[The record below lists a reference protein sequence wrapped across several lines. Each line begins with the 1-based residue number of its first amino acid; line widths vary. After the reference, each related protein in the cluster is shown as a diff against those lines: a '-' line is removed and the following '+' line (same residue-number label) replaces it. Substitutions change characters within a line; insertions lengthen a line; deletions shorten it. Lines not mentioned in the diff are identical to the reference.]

1 MANIVDSIVGVL
13 ASSKHVIV
21 SSDLTGNTAVSSTHP
36 LITIKNNNSDS
47 HGALLRLQ
55 KDTSDEANNDVTG
68 VIQFTGNSDTGN
80 RINFGSIDCQQTS
93 VSNGSETGKIR
104 FNVATS
110 SSGTNTEVMTIQGG
124 SHISP
129 IVDSQIVINGSLKAR
144 LYSGNDPYELT
155 KICNIDLGENYG
167 YTNHILDKN
176 HQSKITTTSTPF
188 RVSSLITNN
197 KFKTGLT
204 AGTGIT
210 GGTGTIYKSWSEHF
224 NNVIKTF
231 IIIDMDGL
239 RSGDTADIIGKSA
252 TGSCHIGQITNAI
265 CGNVFKMK
273 ITCLEVPAG
282 GSLDIDFYTATVATG
297 TEDTLITAL
306 TETKVLEY
314 GQNWAV
320 GNESLFNVKLKENEY
335 LYMVNG
341 GSAVDAEYTTGQ
353 FLIEI
358 FGYKNIT
365 PATGITSIYKSWIE
379 NEEDVNKIKT
389 TIYIDLKD
397 LESEATL
404 ADIIGNIFTDATCD
418 YNNDPTITMDST
430 TSIAVGMSVRGT
442 GIPDGATVASITN
455 STTFELSAAT
465 TGGAV
470 TNGTLTFSAPAHIGQ
485 INYSQTGIIYNTVI
499 ECIETPVGGEVDIDV
514 YQSTVDS
521 GTGGNLV
528 TSLANSTQLL
538 NTAADWTAGTSKTFT
553 TNPSDEN
560 YLYLSVGTSSSP
572 TAGTYTAGKY
582 LIHLYGTPLDEVSNI
597 TSFVTCYDIDFGSGF
612 KMSTGSTTGSYIDLC
627 SQNPSYTCTS
637 GRSWWIE
644 TQFKLNDFDATEF
657 FFGIAEPNCGD
668 EDLIF
673 VSSTTFVKAAG
684 KDRVGLSKLT
694 HNSTAITAGITKNTD
709 GNESLALTNNIT
721 YNKDNS
727 IITLGIYWDGTS
739 NIYFYGN
746 SRDSGSVISNTS
758 LLFEYQSSSI
768 NVVPNDSSNYL
779 RLFINNG
786 EAVSKKA
793 TINYIRGKILIPNS
807 TTIYSY

>member
-21 SSDLTGNTAVSSTHP
+21 SSDLTGNIAVPSTHP

-55 KDTSDEANNDVTG
+55 KDTTDEANNDITG

-80 RINFGSIDCQQTS
+80 RIHFGSIDCQQTS
-93 VSNGSETGKIR
+93 VSNSSETGKLR

-110 SSGTNTEVMTIQGG
+110 SSGTNTEIMTIQGG
-124 SHISP
+124 THITP
-129 IVDSQIVINGSLKAR
+129 LVDSQTVINGSLKAR
-144 LYSGNDPYELT
+144 LYNGNDPFELT
-155 KICNIDLGENYG
+155 KACNIDLGDHFG
-167 YTNHILDKN
+167 YNCHILDKK
-176 HQSKITTTSTPF
+176 HQTKISNTSTPF
-188 RVSSLITNN
+188 KISDSPTSSSLTQ
-197 KFKTGLT
+197 
-204 AGTGIT
+204 GTGIT
-210 GGTGTIYKSWSEHF
+210 TTYKSWIENY
-224 NNVIKTF
+224 NNEIKTS
-231 IIIDMDGL
+231 ILIDLDGL
-239 RSGDTADIIGKSA
+239 RNSGTVGDIIGLDGTSNP
-252 TGSCHIGQITNAI
+252 CHLGQITNSV
-265 CGNVFKMK
+265 CGQVYKIK
-273 ITCLEVPAG
+273 ITCLETPAG
-282 GSLDIDFYTATVATG
+282 GGGTINLYEASVASGKENDDITS
-297 TEDTLITAL
+297 L
-306 TETKVLEY
+306 TEKQLFLCDQT
-314 GQNWAV
+314 WSV
-320 GNESLFNVKLKENEY
+320 GDESVIFTTITPNYYIY
-335 LYMVNG
+335 LVNG
-341 GSAVDAEYTTGQ
+341 TIGSDAEYTAGQ

-358 FGYKNIT
+358 FGNKVINNGS
-365 PATGITSIYKSWIE
+365 GITSIYKSW
-379 NEEDVNKIKT
+379 NEHFQDNNEVKT
-389 TIYIDLKD
+389 NIYIDLTD

-404 ADIIGNIFTDATCD
+404 NDIIGNIFTDATCD

-597 TSFVTCYDIDFGSGF
+597 TSFVPCYDIDFGSGF